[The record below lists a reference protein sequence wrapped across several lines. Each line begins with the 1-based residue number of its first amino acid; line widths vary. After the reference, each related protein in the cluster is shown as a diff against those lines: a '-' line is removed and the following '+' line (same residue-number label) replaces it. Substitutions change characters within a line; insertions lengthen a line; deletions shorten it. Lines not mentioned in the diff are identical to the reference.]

1 MAAAFRSSYAKVQ
14 MKSNSDKSPLGPSEG
29 ALLRAW
35 QGGDTGAFTELLR
48 RYEGAMLRHARAL
61 MGEGGAHEDVV
72 QESFMKLAARGVEIP
87 ANVAGDPEAER
98 RVIGAWLHKVVRNGC
113 MDVLKAESRRK
124 TRERAAAAPEASPS
138 PTPEVELEDTR
149 GFVRAAIAA
158 LPSDQR
164 EVLALR
170 LFEEKSY
177 REIAEVTG
185 KKVGT
190 IGWLLSE
197 GLQALSGRLG
207 PALSDVNPGTG
218 SIRTANGGA

>member
-1 MAAAFRSSYAKVQ
+1 MRMDFYKRE
-14 MKSNSDKSPLGPSEG
+14 NPTDPSDG
-29 ALLRAW
+29 ALLGAW
-35 QGGDTGAFTELLR
+35 EGGDAGAFTELVR
-48 RYEGAMLRHARAL
+48 RYESALLRHAKAL
-61 MGEGGAHEDVV
+61 LGETGAHEDVV
-72 QESFMKLAARGVEIP
+72 QESFMKLARGGVEVP
-87 ANVAGDPEAER
+87 AAVAGDPEAER
-98 RVIGAWLHKVVRNGC
+98 RVISAWLHKVVRNGC

-124 TRERAAAAPEASPS
+124 TRERTAAAPEAAPS
-138 PTPEVELEDTR
+138 TPPEVEVEDTR

-190 IGWLLSE
+190 IGWLISE
-197 GLQALSGRLG
+197 GLQALSGRLAPVLG
-207 PALSDVNPGTG
+207 ETSAVPVN
-218 SIRTANGGA
+218 IRTANGGA

>member
-1 MAAAFRSSYAKVQ
+1 MDFNRER
-14 MKSNSDKSPLGPSEG
+14 SPLEPSDS
-29 ALLRAW
+29 ALLDAWRA
-35 QGGDTGAFTELLR
+35 GDTGAFTALVR
-48 RYEGAMLRHARAL
+48 RYEAALLRHAKAL
-61 MGEGGAHEDVV
+61 LGESGAHEDVV
-72 QESFMKLAARGVEIP
+72 QESFMKLASRGVEVP
-87 ANVAGDPEAER
+87 AAVAGDPEAGQ

-124 TRERAAAAPEASPS
+124 TRERAAAAPEAAPS
-138 PTPEVELEDTR
+138 TTPEVEVEDTR

-190 IGWLLSE
+190 IGWLISE
-197 GLQALSGRLG
+197 GLQALSGRLAPVLSEAS
-207 PALSDVNPGTG
+207 PATVN
-218 SIRTANGGA
+218 IRTANGGA